1 MYADVLVELK
11 AKRID
16 QTFTYKIP
24 DNIKNTIK
32 VGVRV
37 QVPFGKQILEG
48 FVLKIKNEYELE
60 YELKEIISQI
70 DENPVLNSELLELG
84 KYMSK
89 KYLCNLI
96 TCYQTMLPSAL
107 KAKNNFVIPK
117 KYLTYIVLKKETIGK
132 NESQNK
138 IIELVKKNK
147 KVLKSDLIK
156 ISSSSLNTLIKN
168 GYLEEIKEEIYRL
181 NDNTSTC
188 KENVNLTNDQMTA
201 INKINNTK
209 NFKTFLLHGVTGS
222 GKTEVYLNTIEE
234 VLKSKKEAIVLVPEI
249 SLTPQ
254 LVETFRKRFGSNIAI
269 LHSNLSMGEKYDEWR
284 KIERKEVNVVIGAR
298 SAIFAPL
305 TNLGIIIIDE
315 EHSSTYKQEN
325 NPKYNTVDIAIYR
338 AKKHN
343 IPLVLGSATPLIES
357 YTRAKT
363 GIYELLTLKNKISKV
378 NIKTYL
384 VDMKEEIRNNHS
396 ILSRMLEE
404 QIEEKLNK
412 NEQILLLLNRR
423 GYTTVSTC
431 KKCGYTHKCKYCDI
445 PLTYHKSSNTMRCHY
460 CGYAE
465 KKLLECPECHS
476 KEINSY
482 GMGTEKLVEYIQNKF
497 EKAKVVRMDN
507 DSTSNKGSHEQII
520 KDFEKEKYNILIGT
534 QMISKGLNFKKVS
547 LVGVISGD
555 SSLNIPDFR
564 SAERT
569 FDLLNQIIGRTGRF
583 DLEGTVIIQGF
594 NINHYSIKEAVK
606 NNYEGFFNEEL
617 KIRKLLKYSP
627 FYNLSLIKIK
637 NSNYDLVKIEADKIA
652 NYLRSKN
659 YSDVYIL
666 GPSNPMIPKIN
677 NIYELQIIIKYKKSE
692 VIMKE
697 LEYINNLY
705 RNNNVNIEIDINPYL
720 I

>member
-1 MYADVLVELK
+1 MYADVLVEIN
-11 AKRID
+11 AKGID

-24 DNIKNTIK
+24 DTIKNTIK

-48 FVLKIKNEYELE
+48 FVLKIKNECNLE
-60 YELKEIISQI
+60 YEIKEIIKQI
-70 DENPVLNSELLELG
+70 DENPVLNEELLELG
-84 KYMSK
+84 IYMSK

-107 KAKNNFVIPK
+107 KAKNNFVVPK
-117 KYLTYIVLKKETIGK
+117 KYVTYIILKKDTIGK
-132 NESQNK
+132 NEQQNK
-138 IIELVKKNK
+138 ILEILRKNK
-147 KVLKSDLIK
+147 KVKKSELVN

-168 GYLEEIKEEIYRL
+168 GYLEEKKEEIYRL
-181 NDNTSTC
+181 NDNTNIV
-188 KENVNLTNDQMTA
+188 KENINLTNDQKLA
-201 INKINNTK
+201 IEKINNTN
-209 NFKTFLLHGVTGS
+209 NFKTYLLHGVTGS
-222 GKTEVYLNTIEE
+222 GKTEVYLNTIEK

-254 LVETFRKRFGSNIAI
+254 LVETFKKRFGSQIAI

-284 KIERKEVNVVIGAR
+284 KIERKEVSVVIGAR

-325 NPKYNTVDIAIYR
+325 NPKYNTIDIAIYR
-338 AKKHN
+338 AKRYN

-363 GIYELLTLKNKISKV
+363 GIYELLTLKNKISNV
-378 NIKTYL
+378 NVKTYL
-384 VDMKEEIRNNHS
+384 IDMKDEIRHNHS

-404 QIEEKLNK
+404 EIENKLNK

-431 KKCGYTHKCKYCDI
+431 KRCGYTHKCKYCDI

-465 KKLLECPECHS
+465 KNLIECPECHS
-476 KEINSY
+476 KDINSY
-482 GMGTEKLVEYIQNKF
+482 GMGTEKLVEYIENKF

-507 DSTSNKGSHEQII
+507 DTTSNKGSHEQII
-520 KDFEKEKYNILIGT
+520 KDFENGKYNILIGT
-534 QMISKGLNFKKVS
+534 QMISKGLNFKNVS

-564 SAERT
+564 SGERT
-569 FDLLNQIIGRTGRF
+569 FALLNQIIGRAGRF
-583 DLEGTVIIQGF
+583 ELEGTVIIQGF
-594 NINHYSIKEAVK
+594 NINHYSIKKAIE
-606 NNYEGFFNEEL
+606 NDYEGFYNEEL
-617 KIRKLLKYSP
+617 KLRKLLKYSP
-627 FYNLSLIKIK
+627 FYNLSLIKIRNNNYELANTEANK
-637 NSNYDLVKIEADKIA
+637 IASYLRNKNYD
-652 NYLRSKN
+652 
-659 YSDVYIL
+659 DVYIL
-666 GPSNPMIPKIN
+666 GPAPAMIPKIN
-677 NIYELQIIIKYKKSE
+677 NIYELQIIIKYKKSNI
-692 VIMKE
+692 IMKD
-697 LEYINNLY
+697 LEYVNNLY
-705 RNNNVNIEIDINPYL
+705 KNNKVNVDIDMNPYL

>member
-1 MYADVLVELK
+1 MYADVLVEIK
-11 AKRID
+11 AKGID

-24 DNIKNTIK
+24 DTIKNTIK

-48 FVLKIKNEYELE
+48 FVLKIKNECNLE
-60 YELKEIISQI
+60 YEIKEIIKQI
-70 DENPVLNSELLELG
+70 DENPVLNEELLELG
-84 KYMSK
+84 IYMSK

-107 KAKNNFVIPK
+107 KAKNNFVVPK
-117 KYLTYIVLKKETIGK
+117 KYVTYIILKKDTIGK
-132 NESQNK
+132 NEQQNK
-138 IIELVKKNK
+138 ILEILRKNK
-147 KVLKSDLIK
+147 KVKKSELVN
-156 ISSSSLNTLIKN
+156 ISSSSLNTFIKN
-168 GYLEEIKEEIYRL
+168 GYLEEKKEEIYRL
-181 NDNTSTC
+181 NDNTNIV
-188 KENVNLTNDQMTA
+188 KENINLTNDQKLA
-201 INKINNTK
+201 IEKINNTN
-209 NFKTFLLHGVTGS
+209 NFKTYLLHGVTGS
-222 GKTEVYLNTIEE
+222 GKTEVYLNTIEK

-254 LVETFRKRFGSNIAI
+254 LVETFKKRFGSQIAI

-284 KIERKEVNVVIGAR
+284 KIERKEVSVVIGAR

-325 NPKYNTVDIAIYR
+325 NPKYNTIDIAIYR
-338 AKKHN
+338 AKRYN

-363 GIYELLTLKNKISKV
+363 GIYELLTLKNKISNV
-378 NIKTYL
+378 NVKTYL
-384 VDMKEEIRNNHS
+384 IDMKDEIRHNHS

-404 QIEEKLNK
+404 EIENKLNK

-431 KKCGYTHKCKYCDI
+431 KRCGYTHKCKYCDI

-465 KKLLECPECHS
+465 KNLIECPECHS
-476 KEINSY
+476 KDINSY
-482 GMGTEKLVEYIQNKF
+482 GMGTEKLVEYIENKF

-507 DSTSNKGSHEQII
+507 DTTSNKGSHEQII
-520 KDFEKEKYNILIGT
+520 KDFENGKYNILIGT
-534 QMISKGLNFKKVS
+534 QMISKGLNFKNVS

-564 SAERT
+564 SGERT
-569 FDLLNQIIGRTGRF
+569 FALLNQIIGRAGRF
-583 DLEGTVIIQGF
+583 ELEGTVIIQGF
-594 NINHYSIKEAVK
+594 NINHYSIKKAIE
-606 NNYEGFFNEEL
+606 NDYEGFYNEEL
-617 KIRKLLKYSP
+617 KLRKLLKYSP
-627 FYNLSLIKIK
+627 FYNLSLIKIRNNNYELANTEANK
-637 NSNYDLVKIEADKIA
+637 IASYLRNKNYD
-652 NYLRSKN
+652 
-659 YSDVYIL
+659 DVYIL
-666 GPSNPMIPKIN
+666 GPAPAMIPKIN
-677 NIYELQIIIKYKKSE
+677 NIYELQIIIKYKKSNI
-692 VIMKE
+692 IMKD
-697 LEYINNLY
+697 LEYVNNLY
-705 RNNNVNIEIDINPYL
+705 KNNKVNVDIDMNPYL

>member
-1 MYADVLVELK
+1 MYADVLVEIK
-11 AKRID
+11 AKGID

-24 DNIKNTIK
+24 DTIKNTIK

-48 FVLKIKNEYELE
+48 FVLKIKNECNLE
-60 YELKEIISQI
+60 YEIKEIIKQI
-70 DENPVLNSELLELG
+70 DENPVLNEELLELG
-84 KYMSK
+84 IYMSK

-107 KAKNNFVIPK
+107 KAKNNFVVPK
-117 KYLTYIVLKKETIGK
+117 KYVTYIILKKDTIGK
-132 NESQNK
+132 NEQQNK
-138 IIELVKKNK
+138 ILEILRKNK
-147 KVLKSDLIK
+147 KVKKSELVN

-168 GYLEEIKEEIYRL
+168 GYLEEKKEEIYRL
-181 NDNTSTC
+181 NDNTNIV
-188 KENVNLTNDQMTA
+188 KENINLTNDQKLA
-201 INKINNTK
+201 IEKINNTN
-209 NFKTFLLHGVTGS
+209 NFKTYLLHGVTGS
-222 GKTEVYLNTIEE
+222 GKTEVYLNTIEK

-254 LVETFRKRFGSNIAI
+254 LVETFKKRFGSQIAI

-284 KIERKEVNVVIGAR
+284 KIERKEVSVVIGAR

-325 NPKYNTVDIAIYR
+325 NPKYNTIDIAIYR
-338 AKKHN
+338 AKRYN

-363 GIYELLTLKNKISKV
+363 GIYELLTLKNKISNV
-378 NIKTYL
+378 NVKTYL
-384 VDMKEEIRNNHS
+384 IDMKDEIRHNHS

-404 QIEEKLNK
+404 DIENKLNK

-431 KKCGYTHKCKYCDI
+431 KRCGYTHKCKYCDI

-465 KKLLECPECHS
+465 KNLIECPECHS
-476 KEINSY
+476 KDINSY
-482 GMGTEKLVEYIQNKF
+482 GMGTEKLVEYIENKF

-507 DSTSNKGSHEQII
+507 DTTSNKGSHEQII
-520 KDFEKEKYNILIGT
+520 KDFENGKYNILIGT
-534 QMISKGLNFKKVS
+534 QMISKGLNFKNVS

-564 SAERT
+564 SGERT
-569 FDLLNQIIGRTGRF
+569 FALLNQIIGRAGRF
-583 DLEGTVIIQGF
+583 ELEGTVIIQGF
-594 NINHYSIKEAVK
+594 NINHYSIKKAIE
-606 NNYEGFFNEEL
+606 NDYEGFYNEEL
-617 KIRKLLKYSP
+617 KLRKLLKYSP
-627 FYNLSLIKIK
+627 FYNLSLIKIRNNNYELANTEANK
-637 NSNYDLVKIEADKIA
+637 IASYLRNKNYD
-652 NYLRSKN
+652 
-659 YSDVYIL
+659 DVYIL
-666 GPSNPMIPKIN
+666 GPAPAMIPKIN
-677 NIYELQIIIKYKKSE
+677 NIYELQIIIKYKKSNI
-692 VIMKE
+692 IMKD
-697 LEYINNLY
+697 LEYVNNLY
-705 RNNNVNIEIDINPYL
+705 KNNKVNVDIDMNPYL

>member
-1 MYADVLVELK
+1 MYADILVEIK
-11 AKRID
+11 AKGID

-24 DNIKNTIK
+24 DIIKNTIK

-48 FVLKIKNEYELE
+48 FVLKIKDEYNLE
-60 YELKEIISQI
+60 YEVKEIIKQI
-70 DENPVLNSELLELG
+70 DENPVLNDELLELG
-84 KYMSK
+84 NYMSK

-107 KAKNNFVIPK
+107 KAKNNFIVPK
-117 KYLTYIVLKKETIGK
+117 KYETYIILKKDTLGK
-132 NESQNK
+132 NEQQNK
-138 IIELVKKNK
+138 ILEILRKNK
-147 KVLKSDLIK
+147 KVLKSELTS

-168 GYLEEIKEEIYRL
+168 GFLEEIKEEIYRL
-181 NDNTSTC
+181 NNNTKII
-188 KENVNLTNDQMTA
+188 KENIDLTEDQKSA

-209 NFKTFLLHGVTGS
+209 NFKTYLLHGVTGS
-222 GKTEVYLNTIEE
+222 GKTEVYLNTIEK
-234 VLKSKKEAIVLVPEI
+234 VLNDNKEAIVLVPEI

-254 LVETFRKRFGSNIAI
+254 LVETFKKRFGNKIAI

-284 KIERKEVNVVIGAR
+284 KIERKEVSVVIGAR

-325 NPKYNTVDIAIYR
+325 NPRYNTVDIAIYR
-338 AKKHN
+338 AKKYN

-378 NIKTYL
+378 NVQTYL

-396 ILSRMLEE
+396 ILSRLLEE
-404 QIEEKLNK
+404 KITEKLNK

-423 GYTTVSTC
+423 GYTTISTC

-465 KKLLECPECHS
+465 KKLIECPKCNS
-476 KEINSY
+476 KDINSY
-482 GMGTEKLVEYIQNKF
+482 GMGTEKLVEYIENKF
-497 EKAKVVRMDN
+497 EQAKVVRMDN
-507 DSTSNKGSHEQII
+507 DTTSNKGSHEKII
-520 KDFEKEKYNILIGT
+520 KDFENQKYNILIGT
-534 QMISKGLNFKKVS
+534 QMISKGLNFKNVS

-564 SAERT
+564 SGERT
-569 FDLLNQIIGRTGRF
+569 YALLNQITGRAGRF
-583 DLEGTVIIQGF
+583 NLEGTVIIQGF
-594 NINHYSIKEAVK
+594 NIDHYSIKKAIE
-606 NNYEGFFNEEL
+606 NDYEGFYNEEL
-617 KIRKLLKYSP
+617 KLRKLLKYSP

-637 NSNYDLVKIEADKIA
+637 NSNYELVNKEANKIVE
-652 NYLRSKN
+652 YLKN
-659 YSDVYIL
+659 KKYNDIYIL
-666 GPSNPMIPKIN
+666 GPAPAMIPKIN
-677 NIYELQIIIKYKKSE
+677 NIYELQIIIKYKKSN
-692 VIMKE
+692 VIMDD

-705 RNNNVNIEIDINPYL
+705 KTNKVTVDIDMNPYL

>member
-1 MYADVLVELK
+1 MYADVLVEIK
-11 AKRID
+11 AKGID

-24 DNIKNTIK
+24 DTIKNTIK

-48 FVLKIKNEYELE
+48 FVLKIKNECNLE
-60 YELKEIISQI
+60 YEIKEIIKQI
-70 DENPVLNSELLELG
+70 DENPVLNEELLELG
-84 KYMSK
+84 IYMSK

-107 KAKNNFVIPK
+107 KAKNNFVVPK
-117 KYLTYIVLKKETIGK
+117 KYVTYIILKKDTIGK
-132 NESQNK
+132 NEQQNK
-138 IIELVKKNK
+138 ILEILRKNK
-147 KVLKSDLIK
+147 KVKKSELVN

-168 GYLEEIKEEIYRL
+168 GYLEEKKEEIYRL
-181 NDNTSTC
+181 NDNTNIV
-188 KENVNLTNDQMTA
+188 KENINLTNDQKLA
-201 INKINNTK
+201 IEKINNTN
-209 NFKTFLLHGVTGS
+209 NFKTYLLHGVTGS
-222 GKTEVYLNTIEE
+222 GKTEVYLNTIEK

-254 LVETFRKRFGSNIAI
+254 LVETFKKRFGSQIAI

-284 KIERKEVNVVIGAR
+284 KIERKEVSVVIGAR

-325 NPKYNTVDIAIYR
+325 NPKYNTIDIAIYR
-338 AKKHN
+338 AKRYN

-363 GIYELLTLKNKISKV
+363 GIYELLTLKNKISNV
-378 NIKTYL
+378 NVKTYL
-384 VDMKEEIRNNHS
+384 IDMKDEIRHNHS

-404 QIEEKLNK
+404 EIENKLNK

-431 KKCGYTHKCKYCDI
+431 KRCGYTHKCKYCDI

-465 KKLLECPECHS
+465 KNLIECPECHS
-476 KEINSY
+476 KDINSY
-482 GMGTEKLVEYIQNKF
+482 GMGTEKLVEYIENKF

-507 DSTSNKGSHEQII
+507 DTTSNKGSHEQII
-520 KDFEKEKYNILIGT
+520 KDFENGKYNILIGT
-534 QMISKGLNFKKVS
+534 QMISKGLNFKNVS

-564 SAERT
+564 SGERT
-569 FDLLNQIIGRTGRF
+569 FALLNQIIGRAGRF
-583 DLEGTVIIQGF
+583 ELEGTVIIQGF
-594 NINHYSIKEAVK
+594 NINHYSIKKAIE
-606 NNYEGFFNEEL
+606 NDYEGFYNEEL
-617 KIRKLLKYSP
+617 KLRKLLKYSP
-627 FYNLSLIKIK
+627 FYNLSLIKIRNNNYELANTEANK
-637 NSNYDLVKIEADKIA
+637 IASYLRNKNYD
-652 NYLRSKN
+652 
-659 YSDVYIL
+659 DVYIL
-666 GPSNPMIPKIN
+666 GPAPAMIPKIN
-677 NIYELQIIIKYKKSE
+677 NIYELQIIIKYKKSNI
-692 VIMKE
+692 IMKD
-697 LEYINNLY
+697 LEYVNNLY
-705 RNNNVNIEIDINPYL
+705 KNNKVNVDIDMNPYL